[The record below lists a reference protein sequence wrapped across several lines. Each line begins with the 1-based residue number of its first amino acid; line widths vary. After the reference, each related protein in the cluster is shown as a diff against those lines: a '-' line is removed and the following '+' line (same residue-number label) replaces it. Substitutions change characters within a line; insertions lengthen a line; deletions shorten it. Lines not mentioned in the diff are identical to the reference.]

1 MSGQQHIF
9 KSKSKSIKFDLLLY
23 GFIVKEQE
31 KIMKDIS
38 IVEIC
43 GFKLYRQ
50 NTLFALVWMK
60 VG

>member
-9 KSKSKSIKFDLLLY
+9 KSKNKSKSIKFDLLLY

-31 KIMKDIS
+31 KIMKDIL

-43 GFKLYRQ
+43 GFKL
-50 NTLFALVWMK
+50 
-60 VG
+60 